1 MPSFTALPT
10 EIILAIAELLG
21 PADIKGVLCSLPSR
35 GLKANVQKGLSCMN
49 RRLRNAVTHILFRTL
64 SIAMPLVSNLLLEYM
79 LEKYKKF
86 ISRIHLHVFLR
97 PNLEEDDDNIVMP
110 SIGGTMKSNTLLD
123 LVNGKIF
130 SHIDSFSIHFDP
142 CQFDIAG
149 RWYGND
155 GDWGGGH
162 GSGSITVF
170 EDEEDED
177 ACFELEEEHVWRAQY
192 FQLLAE
198 IMQNPN
204 IKKLRFINLLPRRT
218 KVFDT
223 LQWEKFLGQLTHFDL
238 GIFGAECDDWKGNAM
253 PGFTQFVGEFL
264 PQDIM
269 KYLVNVKH
277 LRLEASEMSVLGAG
291 LYGEHYY
298 AHDVF
303 PLSGQIPTL
312 QSLEL
317 KNITLGARLLGCL
330 RKQANLRELTLHNCM
345 CISPAEPEEEDE
357 DIWSDPA
364 NADVVAMGVDW
375 SEIWQTII
383 LWNKAMRQVTYLQDG
398 QPPLRDVDIPLP
410 KGTIVWRYV
419 MIDKHW
425 GNVVEDEEANTAEYH
440 CGCASDMHSNLMKA
454 LIQRRKNEASSPK
467 AEATE
472 TK

>member
-1 MPSFTALPT
+1 MPSLTALPT
-10 EIILAIAELLG
+10 EIVLAIAELLG
-21 PADIKGVLCSLPSR
+21 PADI
-35 GLKANVQKGLSCMN
+35 KGLSCMN

-64 SIAMPLVSNLLLEYM
+64 SIAMPLVSHLLLEHM
-79 LEKYKKF
+79 LEKYNKF

-97 PNLEEDDDNIVMP
+97 PNLEEDNDNTVMP
-110 SIGGTMKSNTLLD
+110 SIGGTMKSGTLLD

-142 CQFDIAG
+142 CQFDIAV

-155 GDWGGGH
+155 GDWGGGY

-198 IMQNPN
+198 VMQNPN

-238 GIFGAECDDWKGNAM
+238 GIFGAESDGGSGNAM

-269 KYLVNVKH
+269 KYLINVKH
-277 LRLEASEMSVLGAG
+277 LKLEANELSVFGAG

-303 PLSGQIPTL
+303 PLASEIPTL

-317 KNITLGARLLGCL
+317 KNITLGDSFLGYL
-330 RKQANLRELTLHNCM
+330 RKQADLRELTLHNCM
-345 CISPAEPEEEDE
+345 CVCPDEPEEEND

-364 NADVVAMGVDW
+364 NADALAVRVGW
-375 SEIWQTII
+375 SDIWHTII
-383 LWNKAMRQVTYLQDG
+383 LWNKAIQQVTYLQDE
-398 QPPLRDVDIPLP
+398 QPPLLDEDPPLP
-410 KGTIVWRYV
+410 KGSIVWRHV
-419 MIDKHW
+419 KIDKYW
-425 GNVVEDEEANTAEYH
+425 GNVVEDEEANTEEYR
-440 CGCASDMHSNLMKA
+440 CGCSSDMNSNLMKVLISRRHKEA
-454 LIQRRKNEASSPK
+454 LP
-467 AEATE
+467 T
-472 TK
+472 